1 MKLILLL
8 SSERVRIPT
17 KLGTITVCL
26 MAVMLAGGQTG
37 PGEKPPMAEK
47 VFKNVQV
54 LKGIP
59 VDQFMATM
67 GFISASLGMTCTDC
81 HIAESGGSWEKYA
94 DDTELKQT
102 TRKMLVMVSA
112 LNRTYFG
119 GRREVTCYS
128 CHRGGDRPKV
138 TPSLVELYGAPPP
151 PEPPDTIEQAAQ
163 PRPADPILDKYIQ
176 ALGGAQ
182 RLAKLTSFV
191 AKGTYVGFGETDK
204 TPLEIFAKGP
214 EQRSMIV
221 HTTIGDSVTA
231 YDGHIGWTAAPEA
244 NTPVPVLELSDGE
257 LEGAKLDAD
266 LSFPADLKQ
275 ALRQWRAGA
284 PATID
289 DREVQVVQGT
299 SDGRYP
305 VDFYFDPKSGLLLRV
320 VRYSESPLGL
330 NPTQID
336 YADYREVAGV
346 KMPFRWTVTWLSGRS
361 TIELTDVQPNVPID
375 AAKFAKP
382 RSSAR

>member
-1 MKLILLL
+1 MKAGK
-8 SSERVRIPT
+8 T
-17 KLGTITVCL
+17 KLGSMTALWLITATLVT
-26 MAVMLAGGQTG
+26 GQTG
-37 PGEKPPMAEK
+37 SVDKTPMAEK

-59 VDQFMATM
+59 VDQFMTTM
-67 GFISASLGMTCTDC
+67 GFISASLGMTCSDC
-81 HIAESGGSWEKYA
+81 HVAESGGSWEKYA

-119 GRREVTCYS
+119 GKREVTCYS

-138 TPSLVELYGAPPP
+138 TPSLIELYGAPPP
-151 PEPPDTIEQAAQ
+151 PEPPDSIDQTPQA
-163 PRPADPILDKYIQ
+163 RPADPILDKYIQ
-176 ALGGAQ
+176 AVGGAQ
-182 RLAKLTSFV
+182 RLANLTSFV

-204 TPLEIFAKGP
+204 TPLEIFAKAP
-214 EQRSMIV
+214 AQRATIV
-221 HTTIGDSVTA
+221 HTSIGDTITT
-231 YDGHIGWTAAPEA
+231 YDGHIGWTAAPAA
-244 NTPVPVLELSDGE
+244 NTPVPVLELTDGE

-266 LSFPADLKQ
+266 LSFPGRIKQ

-284 PATID
+284 PAIID
-289 DREVQVVQGT
+289 DHEVQMVQGT

-305 VDFYFDPKSGLLLRV
+305 VDLYFDPKSGLLVRL

-361 TIELTDVQPNVPID
+361 NIELTEVQPNVRID

-382 RSSAR
+382 NGSTR

>member
-8 SSERVRIPT
+8 SSERVRILT
-17 KLGTITVCL
+17 YLGTTTVCL
-26 MAVMLAGGQTG
+26 MAVALASGQTG
-37 PGEKPPMAEK
+37 PGEKPPMSEK
-47 VFKNVQV
+47 VFKNVTV

-59 VDQFMATM
+59 VDQFMGTM
-67 GFISASLGMTCTDC
+67 GFFSASLGMTCTDC
-81 HIAESGGSWEKYA
+81 HVAESGGSWEKYA

-102 TRKMLVMVSA
+102 TRKMMVMVSA

-119 GRREVTCYS
+119 SRREVTCYS

-138 TPSLVELYGAPPP
+138 TPSLIELYSAPAP
-151 PEPPDTIEQAAQ
+151 PEPADAIDQASEA
-163 PRPADPILDKYIQ
+163 RPADPILDRYIQ

-204 TPLEIFAKGP
+204 TPLEILAKAP

-221 HTTIGDSVTA
+221 RTSIGDSITT
-231 YDGHIGWTAAPEA
+231 YDGHTGWTAAPAA
-244 NTPVPVLELSDGE
+244 NAPIPVLELTGGE
-257 LEGAKLDAD
+257 LEGAKLDSA
-266 LSFPADLKQ
+266 LSFPAGIKQ

-284 PATID
+284 PTTID
-289 DREVQVVQGT
+289 DHEVQVIQGT

-305 VDFYFDPKSGLLLRV
+305 VDLYFDPKSGLLVRL
-320 VRYSESPLGL
+320 VRYSDSPVGL

-361 TIELTDVQPNVPID
+361 TIELTEVQPNVRID

-382 RSSAR
+382 TRGAR

>member
-1 MKLILLL
+1 MLLL
-8 SSERVRIPT
+8 LSERVRILT
-17 KLGTITVCL
+17 NLGTTVLVL
-26 MAVMLAGGQTG
+26 MPVMLAAGQTG
-37 PGEKPPMAEK
+37 PGQKPPMAEN

-59 VDQFMATM
+59 VDEFMSTM
-67 GFISASLGMTCTDC
+67 GFLSASLGMTCTDC
-81 HIAESGGSWEKYA
+81 HVAESGGSWEKYA

-102 TRKMLVMVSA
+102 SRKMLVMVSA

-138 TPSLVELYGAPPP
+138 TPSLIELYSAPAP
-151 PEPPDTIEQAAQ
+151 PEPPDSIEQASQA
-163 PRPADPILDKYIQ
+163 RPADPILDKYIQ

-182 RLAKLTSFV
+182 RLGNLTSFA
-191 AKGTYVGFGETDK
+191 AKGTYMGFGETDK
-204 TPLEIFAKGP
+204 TPLEIFAKAP
-214 EQRSMIV
+214 DQRTMIV
-221 HTTIGDSVTA
+221 HTPIGDSMTI
-231 YDGHIGWTAAPEA
+231 YNRRTGWTAAPAA
-244 NTPVPVLELSDGE
+244 NTPVPVLEITGGE
-257 LEGAKLDAD
+257 LEGAKIDAE
-266 LSFPADLKQ
+266 LAFPGRIKQSF
-275 ALRQWRAGA
+275 RQLRAGA

-289 DREVQVVQGT
+289 DHEVQVVQGT

-305 VDFYFDPKSGLLLRV
+305 VDFYFDGKSSLL
-320 VRYSESPLGL
+320 VRIVRFSDSPVGL

-361 TIELTDVQPNVPID
+361 TIELTEVRPNVPID

-382 RSSAR
+382 KISSR

>member
-1 MKLILLL
+1 MRL
-8 SSERVRIPT
+8 RNT
-17 KLGTITVCL
+17 KLGATPVLWLLTL
-26 MAVMLAGGQTG
+26 TLAGGQTG
-37 PGEKPPMAEK
+37 PGEKPPLAEK

-59 VDQFMATM
+59 VDQFMGTM
-67 GFISASLGMTCTDC
+67 GFFSASLGMTCTDC
-81 HIAESGGSWEKYA
+81 HVAESGGNWEKYA

-138 TPSLVELYGAPPP
+138 TPSLIELYSAPLP
-151 PEPPDTIEQAAQ
+151 PEPPDSIDQASQA
-163 PRPADPILDKYIQ
+163 RPADPILDKYIQ

-191 AKGTYVGFGETDK
+191 AKGTYMGFGETDK
-204 TPLEIFAKGP
+204 TPLEIFAKSP
-214 EQRSMIV
+214 DQRTMVV
-221 HTTIGDSVTA
+221 HTSIGDSITTYA
-231 YDGHIGWTAAPEA
+231 GHIGWTAAPAA
-244 NTPVPVLELSDGE
+244 NTPVPVLELTGGE
-257 LEGAKLDAD
+257 LEGVKLDAV
-266 LSFPADLKQ
+266 LSFPAGIKE
-275 ALRQWRAGA
+275 ALRQWHAGA

-289 DREVQVVQGT
+289 DHEVLAVQGT

-305 VDFYFDPKSGLLLRV
+305 VDLYFDPKSGLLVRV
-320 VRYSESPLGL
+320 VRYSDSPVGL

-361 TIELTDVQPNVPID
+361 NIELTEVQPNVPID

-382 RSSAR
+382 NSSAR

>member
-1 MKLILLL
+1 
-8 SSERVRIPT
+8 
-17 KLGTITVCL
+17 
-26 MAVMLAGGQTG
+26 
-37 PGEKPPMAEK
+37 MAES

-59 VDQFMATM
+59 VDQFMGTM
-67 GFISASLGMTCTDC
+67 GFFSASLGMTCTDC
-81 HIAESGGSWEKYA
+81 HVSESGGSWEKYA

-138 TPSLVELYGAPPP
+138 TPSLIELYSAPAP
-151 PEPPDTIEQAAQ
+151 PEPPDSVEQAVQA
-163 PRPADPILDKYIQ
+163 RPADPILDKYIQ
-176 ALGGAQ
+176 AIGGAQ
-182 RLAKLTSFV
+182 RLASLTSWV
-191 AKGTYVGFGETDK
+191 AKGTYMGFGETDK
-204 TPLEIFAKGP
+204 TPLEIFAKAP
-214 EQRSMIV
+214 DQRTMIV
-221 HTTIGDSVTA
+221 HTPIGDTMTVYNGRA
-231 YDGHIGWTAAPEA
+231 GWTSAPAA
-244 NTPVPVLELSDGE
+244 NTPVPVLEITGGE
-257 LEGAKLDAD
+257 LEGAKIDAG
-266 LSFPADLKQ
+266 LAFSGRIKQSF
-275 ALRQWRAGA
+275 RQLRAGA
-284 PATID
+284 ASTID
-289 DREVQVVQGT
+289 DHEVQVVQGT

-305 VDFYFDPKSGLLLRV
+305 VDFYFDPKSGLLLRM
-320 VRYSESPLGL
+320 VRFSDSPVGL

-361 TIELTDVQPNVPID
+361 TIELTEVQPNVPID

-382 RSSAR
+382 TISAR

>member
-1 MKLILLL
+1 LILLL
-8 SSERVRIPT
+8 LSERVRIPT
-17 KLGTITVCL
+17 NLRISVSCL
-26 MAVMLAGGQTG
+26 IAVTLASGQTG
-37 PGEKPPMAEK
+37 PSEKPPMAEK
-47 VFKNVQV
+47 VFKNIQV

-59 VDQFMATM
+59 VDQFMSTM

-81 HIAESGGSWEKYA
+81 HIAESGGNWEKYA

-138 TPSLVELYGAPPP
+138 TPSLSELYGAPPP
-151 PEPPDTIEQAAQ
+151 PEPPDAMEHAAQ
-163 PRPADPILDKYIQ
+163 PRPADPILDKFIQ

-191 AKGTYVGFGETDK
+191 AKGSYVGFGETDK
-204 TPLEIFAKGP
+204 TPMEIFAKAP

-221 HTTIGDSVTA
+221 HTTIGDNVTA
-231 YDGHIGWTAAPEA
+231 YDGHIGWTAAPAA

-266 LSFPADLKQ
+266 LSFPAGLKQ
-275 ALRQWRAGA
+275 TLRQWRAGL

-289 DREVQVVQGT
+289 DREVLVVQGT

-336 YADYREVAGV
+336 YADYRDVAGV
-346 KMPFRWTVTWLSGRS
+346 KMPFRWTITWLSGRS
-361 TIELTDVQPNVPID
+361 TIELTGVQPNVPID

>member
-1 MKLILLL
+1 
-8 SSERVRIPT
+8 
-17 KLGTITVCL
+17 
-26 MAVMLAGGQTG
+26 MAAVLAGGQTG

-47 VFKNVQV
+47 VFKNIQV

-59 VDQFMATM
+59 VDQFMGTM
-67 GFISASLGMTCTDC
+67 GFFSASLGMTCSDC
-81 HIAESGGSWEKYA
+81 HVAESGGSWERYA

-102 TRKMLVMVSA
+102 SRKMLIMVSA

-119 GRREVTCYS
+119 GKREVTCYS

-138 TPSLVELYGAPPP
+138 TPSLIELYSAPAPA
-151 PEPPDTIEQAAQ
+151 EPPDSLEQAVK

-176 ALGGAQ
+176 AVGGAQ
-182 RLAKLTSFV
+182 SLTALKSFA

-204 TPLEIFAKGP
+204 TPLEIFGKAP
-214 EQRSMIV
+214 SQRTMIV
-221 HTTIGDSVTA
+221 HTPIGDSMTVF
-231 YDGHIGWTAAPEA
+231 DGRTGWTAAPSA
-244 NTPVPVLELSDGE
+244 NTPVPVIELTDGDM
-257 LEGAKLDAD
+257 EGAKLDGL
-266 LSFPADLKQ
+266 LSFPGGIKQ

-289 DREVQVVQGT
+289 DREVQMVQGT

-305 VDFYFDPKSGLLLRV
+305 VDFYFDKSGLLVRV
-320 VRYSESPLGL
+320 VRYSDSPVGL

-346 KMPFRWTVTWLSGRS
+346 RMPFRWTVTWLSGRS
-361 TIELTDVQPNVPID
+361 TIELTEVRPNVPID

-382 RSSAR
+382 RSSGR

>member
-1 MKLILLL
+1 
-8 SSERVRIPT
+8 
-17 KLGTITVCL
+17 
-26 MAVMLAGGQTG
+26 
-37 PGEKPPMAEK
+37 
-47 VFKNVQV
+47 
-54 LKGIP
+54 
-59 VDQFMATM
+59 
-67 GFISASLGMTCTDC
+67 
-81 HIAESGGSWEKYA
+81 
-94 DDTELKQT
+94 
-102 TRKMLVMVSA
+102 MLVMVSA

-138 TPSLVELYGAPPP
+138 TPSLTELYSAPPP
-151 PEPPDTIEQAAQ
+151 PEPPDTIEQTAQ

-176 ALGGAQ
+176 ALGGSQ

-204 TPLEIFAKGP
+204 TPLEIFAKAP

-231 YDGHIGWTAAPEA
+231 YDGHIGWTAAPAA

-266 LSFPADLKQ
+266 LSFPAGIKQ

-289 DREVQVVQGT
+289 DREAQVVQGT

-346 KMPFRWTVTWLSGRS
+346 KMPFRWTITWLSGRS
-361 TIELTDVQPNVPID
+361 TIELTEVQPNVPID

-382 RSSAR
+382 KSSAH

>member
-8 SSERVRIPT
+8 SSERVRIPIN
-17 KLGTITVCL
+17 LRTITLCL
-26 MAVMLAGGQTG
+26 MAVALASAQTG
-37 PGEKPPMAEK
+37 PGLMAEK

-81 HIAESGGSWEKYA
+81 HIAESGGNWEKYA

-151 PEPPDTIEQAAQ
+151 PEPPDTMERAAQ

-182 RLAKLTSFV
+182 RLAKLTSFI

-204 TPLEIFAKGP
+204 TPLEIFAKAP

-221 HTTIGDSVTA
+221 HTTIGDSITA
-231 YDGHIGWTAAPEA
+231 YDGRIGWTAAPTA

-257 LEGAKLDAD
+257 SEGAKLDAD
-266 LSFPADLKQ
+266 LSFPAGLKQ

-289 DREVQVVQGT
+289 DKEVQVVQGT

-305 VDFYFDPKSGLLLRV
+305 VDFYFDPKSGLLLRM

-336 YADYREVAGV
+336 YADYRDVAGV
-346 KMPFRWTVTWLSGRS
+346 KMPFRSTITWLSGRS

>member
-1 MKLILLL
+1 MKWILLL
-8 SSERVRIPT
+8 SSDRVRILSKVGRT
-17 KLGTITVCL
+17 AIWMTAIG
-26 MAVMLAGGQTG
+26 LAAGQTG
-37 PGEKPPMAEK
+37 PGAKPATAEK

-59 VDQFMATM
+59 VDQFMSTM
-67 GFISASLGMTCTDC
+67 GFISASLGMTCSDC
-81 HIAESGGSWEKYA
+81 HVAESGGSWEKYA

-119 GRREVTCYS
+119 GKREVTCYS
-128 CHRGGDRPKV
+128 CHRGGDRPRV
-138 TPSLVELYGAPPP
+138 TPSLIELYGPPPP
-151 PEPPDTIEQAAQ
+151 PEPADTIDQTPQ
-163 PRPADPILDKYIQ
+163 RRPADPILDKYLQ
-176 ALGGAQ
+176 ALGGVE
-182 RLAKLTSFV
+182 RLSKLTSFS
-191 AKGTYVGFGETDK
+191 AKGSYTGFGETDK
-204 TPLEIFAKGP
+204 TPLEIFAKAP
-214 EQRSMIV
+214 EQRMTIV
-221 HTTIGDSVTA
+221 HTSIGDSITT
-231 YDGHIGWTAAPEA
+231 YDGRIGWSAAPAA
-244 NTPVPVLELSDGE
+244 NAPVPVMELSDGE
-257 LEGAKLDAD
+257 MDGAKLDAA
-266 LSFPADLKQ
+266 LSFPAGIRG
-275 ALRQWRAGA
+275 ALRQWRAVA

-289 DREVQVVQGT
+289 DHEVQVVQGT

-305 VDFYFDPKSGLLLRV
+305 VDLYFDPKTGLLERV

-361 TIELTDVQPNVPID
+361 TIELTEVQPNVRID

-382 RSSAR
+382 NSIAR

>member
-1 MKLILLL
+1 MRLGNA
-8 SSERVRIPT
+8 
-17 KLGTITVCL
+17 KLGTTPAL
-26 MAVMLAGGQTG
+26 WLLALTLAHGQTG
-37 PGEKPPMAEK
+37 PGEKPPVAEK

-128 CHRGGDRPKV
+128 CHRGGDRPRV

-151 PEPPDTIEQAAQ
+151 PEPPDTIEQTAQ

-191 AKGTYVGFGETDK
+191 GKGSYVGFGETDK
-204 TPLEIFAKGP
+204 TPLEIFAKAP
-214 EQRSMIV
+214 QQRSMIV

-231 YDGHIGWTAAPEA
+231 YDGHIGWTAAPAA

-257 LEGAKLDAD
+257 LDGAKLDAD
-266 LSFPADLKQ
+266 LSFPAGIKQ

-346 KMPFRWTVTWLSGRS
+346 KMPFRWTITWLSGRS
-361 TIELTDVQPNVPID
+361 TIELTEVQPNVPID

-382 RSSAR
+382 KSSAH

>member
-1 MKLILLL
+1 
-8 SSERVRIPT
+8 
-17 KLGTITVCL
+17 
-26 MAVMLAGGQTG
+26 
-37 PGEKPPMAEK
+37 
-47 VFKNVQV
+47 
-54 LKGIP
+54 
-59 VDQFMATM
+59 
-67 GFISASLGMTCTDC
+67 
-81 HIAESGGSWEKYA
+81 
-94 DDTELKQT
+94 
-102 TRKMLVMVSA
+102 
-112 LNRTYFG
+112 
-119 GRREVTCYS
+119 
-128 CHRGGDRPKV
+128 
-138 TPSLVELYGAPPP
+138 
-151 PEPPDTIEQAAQ
+151 
-163 PRPADPILDKYIQ
+163 LDKYIQ

-204 TPLEIFAKGP
+204 TPLEIFAKAP

-231 YDGHIGWTAAPEA
+231 YDGHIGWTAAPAA

-266 LSFPADLKQ
+266 LSFPAGIKQ

-361 TIELTDVQPNVPID
+361 TIELTDVQTNVPID

>member
-1 MKLILLL
+1 
-8 SSERVRIPT
+8 
-17 KLGTITVCL
+17 
-26 MAVMLAGGQTG
+26 MAATLAYGQTG
-37 PGEKPPMAEK
+37 PGEKPPLADK

-59 VDQFMATM
+59 VDQFMGTM
-67 GFISASLGMTCTDC
+67 GFFSASLGMTCTDC
-81 HIAESGGSWEKYA
+81 HVAESGGNWEKYA

-138 TPSLVELYGAPPP
+138 TPSLTELYSAPPP
-151 PEPPDTIEQAAQ
+151 PEPADSIDQAAQ
-163 PRPADPILDKYIQ
+163 ARPADPILDKYIQ

-182 RLAKLTSFV
+182 QLAKLTSFA

-204 TPLEIFAKGP
+204 TPMEIFAKAP
-214 EQRSMIV
+214 AQRTMIV
-221 HTTIGDSVTA
+221 HTSIGDSITR
-231 YDGHIGWTAAPEA
+231 YDGHIGWISAPAA
-244 NTPVPVLELSDGE
+244 NTPVPTLELTGGE
-257 LEGAKLDAD
+257 LEGAMLDAV
-266 LSFPADLKQ
+266 LSFPAGLKQ

-289 DREVQVVQGT
+289 DHEVQVVQGT

-305 VDFYFDPKSGLLLRV
+305 VDLYFDPRSGLLLRV
-320 VRYSESPLGL
+320 VRYSHSPVGL

-361 TIELTDVQPNVPID
+361 TIELTNVQSNVPID
-375 AAKFAKP
+375 AAQFAQPK
-382 RSSAR
+382 SAAR